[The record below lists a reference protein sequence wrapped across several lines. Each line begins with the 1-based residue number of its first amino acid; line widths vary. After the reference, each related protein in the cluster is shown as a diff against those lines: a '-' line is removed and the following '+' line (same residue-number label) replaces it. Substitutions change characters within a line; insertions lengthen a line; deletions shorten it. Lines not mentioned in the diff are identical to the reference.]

1 MHNAVMKLKFLF
13 WGLLFCSLAIC
24 GGCRSSATAVQ
35 VAAISSPET
44 FPPVFKYSQIRDDTL
59 DAAENGT
66 LGDAPF
72 FAQNYAMNVALKSGS
87 TDKNLL
93 MRRLRANSA
102 RNIRMV
108 ERVLA
113 MHGYKKVAPEEANC
127 VISICYGEGNRDG
140 RRVEIAG
147 GSPFAAANSQSV
159 ADSQPAAPDAGASTT
174 MRMMNPVGGSI
185 VVARGVSQTFKLG
198 FLQVSCDLL
207 GDNGATT
214 RVWELTASK
223 KQRGDFEPDFAYLAY
238 GADRSLGRST
248 RGIVT
253 ERISDSSI
261 QSFSQ
266 RNQF

>member
-1 MHNAVMKLKFLF
+1 MKLKFLF
-13 WGLLFCSLAIC
+13 WGLLFCLLAIC

-108 ERVLA
+108 EQVLA

-127 VISICYGEGNRDG
+127 VIPICYGEGNRDG
-140 RRVEIAG
+140 RRIEIAG
-147 GSPFAAANSQSV
+147 GSPFASANSQSV
-159 ADSQPAAPDAGASTT
+159 AESQPATTDAGVSTT

-185 VVARGVSQTFKLG
+185 VVARGVRHTFELG
-198 FLQVSCDLL
+198 FVPGS
-207 GDNGATT
+207 GDFVGARGAT
-214 RVWELTASK
+214 ASV
-223 KQRGDFEPDFAYLAY
+223 G
-238 GADRSLGRST
+238 
-248 RGIVT
+248 
-253 ERISDSSI
+253 
-261 QSFSQ
+261 
-266 RNQF
+266 